1 MHSSISSERYKI
13 QNDLWYIQVTNRAQA
28 EAFTSYQAVRAPQNS
43 FWQALEFLRDSML
56 LKVCLF
62 YMHLPNVLTPSLK
75 WKSQNKFVFLWI
87 IEEGQNPREKKK
99 KKKPT
104 MQFCS
109 HHEMNATIF
118 PNSLGRLCHEVPL
131 AFTGR
136 QAQQLIKAQS
146 QTISQYNFVR
156 IRSPPAAHS

>member
-1 MHSSISSERYKI
+1 
-13 QNDLWYIQVTNRAQA
+13 
-28 EAFTSYQAVRAPQNS
+28 
-43 FWQALEFLRDSML
+43 
-56 LKVCLF
+56 
-62 YMHLPNVLTPSLK
+62 
-75 WKSQNKFVFLWI
+75 
-87 IEEGQNPREKKK
+87 
-99 KKKPT
+99 

-131 AFTGR
+131 ASTGR